1 MKKSKGITIIALIIT
16 IIVMIILAGVVLATL
31 SGDSGPITK
40 AQEATIMSELSRYK
54 EELELYKIEKYSE
67 NLEFEEETLTAGKN
81 VLVYNTQKQEEVGKA
96 NIKTII
102 PDISDTYLEK
112 IEVIKGE
119 LLINTPID
127 EEIRVAKNLGI
138 KVNPYDI
145 RDGVLWSS
153 NGNLALL
160 GEETGSITIPDSV
173 TAIGEGAFAN
183 VEGLKTIIIPST
195 VKRIEQNA
203 FNGNQT
209 LEKVIMQEKINEDG
223 TIEGVEYIGNKAFAE
238 CPNLTTVQ
246 MANSVK
252 EVGNQIFYGD
262 RKLENINIS
271 KNLKIINSYMFSDCI
286 NLTNIEIPEGVT
298 RIIGYAFRSCT
309 NLNKIKIPST
319 MKSIDGTA
327 FNNCPN
333 LTNIEI
339 AEENDNFEFKNNI
352 LLAKL
357 GENETEMV
365 IILESAIKDNTLV
378 IPDTVINL
386 KNEQLLAFNN
396 ITKVEVPASVENI
409 DGYFFNNNIT
419 NIVIN
424 SENPKYEVIDNAIY
438 TKQSYGEDI
447 EIVRYFGNE
456 SNVRI
461 KDKTKVIKRNC
472 FKSKSNITNIELPD
486 SIEEIEQE
494 ALSRMF

>member
-1 MKKSKGITIIALIIT
+1 MAKKQKIQKKFERKNKGITVIALIVT
-16 IIVMIILAGVVLATL
+16 IIVMLILAGVVLATL

-183 VEGLKTIIIPST
+183 VEGLKTVVIPST

-333 LTNIEI
+333 VTNIEI
-339 AEENDNFEFKNNI
+339 AEGNDNFECKNNI
-352 LLAKL
+352 LLAK
-357 GENETEMV
+357 
-365 IILESAIKDNTLV
+365 
-378 IPDTVINL
+378 
-386 KNEQLLAFNN
+386 
-396 ITKVEVPASVENI
+396 
-409 DGYFFNNNIT
+409 
-419 NIVIN
+419 
-424 SENPKYEVIDNAIY
+424 
-438 TKQSYGEDI
+438 
-447 EIVRYFGNE
+447 
-456 SNVRI
+456 
-461 KDKTKVIKRNC
+461 
-472 FKSKSNITNIELPD
+472 
-486 SIEEIEQE
+486 
-494 ALSRMF
+494 